1 MKKRLLCLIC
11 LFLALSIFLC
21 GCYSKYDN
29 LIDAI
34 EEGDFSKAESE
45 FAFITSELMAEENA
59 NSSNGDKTSADS
71 NEASGNEAII
81 KPQVKVIAIN
91 TDNFFDYFYIEKK
104 KVPYITDS
112 GKTIMLNLPSYI
124 TLKKDYTLAYSYTD
138 VRTRIAIEFSAEFTY
153 RYCVADENFKEVLE
167 VGEPY
172 EFQYDETEHKTMTI
186 SAERTSVYAKGM
198 AGSSIGDRH
207 FNHVFDNFEI
217 LRAIG
222 TLCIVDK

>member
-1 MKKRLLCLIC
+1 MKKSFLSLIC
-11 LFLALSIFLC
+11 LFVTLSIFLC
-21 GCYSKYDN
+21 GCYSKYDD
-29 LIDAI
+29 LINAI
-34 EEGDFSKAESE
+34 EEGDFPKAESE
-45 FAFITSELMAEENA
+45 FAFIKGKIMAEENA

-71 NEASGNEAII
+71 NEASGNEAI

-124 TLKKDYTLAYSYTD
+124 TLKKDYILADSYTD
-138 VRTRIAIEFSAEFTY
+138 VRTQIAIEFLAEFTY
-153 RYCVADENFKEVLE
+153 RYCVADENFREVLE

-172 EFQYDETEHKTMTI
+172 EFQYDEPEHKTMTI

-198 AGSSIGDRH
+198 AGSAIGDRH
-207 FNHVFDNFEI
+207 INHVFENFEI

>member
-1 MKKRLLCLIC
+1 MKKRFLSLIC
-11 LFLALSIFLC
+11 LFVTLSIFLC
-21 GCYSKYDN
+21 GCYSKYDD
-29 LIDAI
+29 LINAI
-34 EEGDFSKAESE
+34 EKGDFSKTESE
-45 FAFITSELMAEENA
+45 FVFITSEIMAEENA

-104 KVPYITDS
+104 KVPYVTDS

-124 TLKKDYTLAYSYTD
+124 TLKKDYTLADSYTD
-138 VRTRIAIEFSAEFTY
+138 VRTQIAIEFSAEYTY

-172 EFQYDETEHKTMTI
+172 EFQHDETEHKTMTI
-186 SAERTSVYAKGM
+186 FTERTSVYAEGM